1 MNWDLTKI
9 YQTEEDFNKALEEL
23 SSNVAKVKSLE
34 GKLKEKASFNEL
46 LKIQKDMEISLSKA
60 YLYAHLGSDLNKKD
74 LTKMALLN
82 KVMVILQQY
91 GQTSAFIEPEL
102 LSIGYDAVMANLDE
116 KNEEFRFI
124 LEKMFHQAGHIL
136 SKQSEELL
144 SIISPALNPGRE
156 LYSMLV
162 VADGVSKEAELSTG
176 KTVVTQGNWASLIA
190 DSKSDEDRKKIFET
204 LYEVYDLHKNTLAK
218 IYDNIMECSKATM
231 KVRGYKSILESHLY
245 QNNIPTS
252 VYEALVSTAN
262 SNTASLKKY
271 YELRK
276 NYLGLE
282 EYHTYDRFMH
292 LAKANKKY
300 SYEDAKKL
308 FFDSLEAFPEEFRE
322 KARIALEDGYVDV
335 KEKDGKRSGAYSSGV
350 INMHPYILLNYTDT
364 LEDVF
369 TVAHEAGHSMHSLFA
384 HEAQPAMLQD
394 YTIFVAEIA
403 STFNEHNLL
412 DYLMNSGIL
421 SHEEKIMLLE
431 RAINSIAST
440 FYRQT
445 LFAEYELIASRM
457 KENNETLNYQNLSQ
471 IMIDLYQK
479 YYGLDITK
487 EKVKQYVWAYIP
499 HLFYTPFYVYQY
511 ATSFAASFKLYQDVK
526 NKVPGAY
533 VRYTNLLKAGGSK
546 YPVEEAKDAGIDFT
560 KEETF
565 KAVVDRLDELVALLE
580 EELKK

>member
-9 YQTEEDFNKALEEL
+9 YLTDEEFSKACEEVTNMVNEI
-23 SSNVAKVKSLE
+23 SAFE
-34 GKLKEKASFNEL
+34 GKLKDKDAFIQL
-46 LKIQKDMEISLSKA
+46 LKLQRDIEINLSKV

-74 LTKMALLN
+74 LSKMSLLN
-82 KVMVILQQY
+82 KVMVIIQAY
-91 GQTSAFIEPEL
+91 GQKSSYIEPEL
-102 LSIGYDAVMANLDE
+102 LSIGYDAVMENLTDE
-116 KNEEFRFI
+116 VAEFRFI

-136 SKQSEELL
+136 SKNSEELI
-144 SIISPALNPGRE
+144 SQISPALNPGRE

-162 VADGVSKEAELSTG
+162 VADGVNKEADLSTG
-176 KTVVTQGNWASLIA
+176 KTLVTQGNWAGLIA
-190 DSKSDEDRKKIFET
+190 ESKSAEDRKKIFEA
-204 LYEVYDLHKNTLAK
+204 LYETYDLHKNTLAK
-218 IYDNIMECSKATM
+218 IYDNIMEANKSMM

-245 QNNIPTS
+245 HNNIPTS
-252 VYEALVSTAN
+252 VYETLVKVAGN
-262 SNTASLKKY
+262 HNASLKKY
-271 YELRK
+271 FQLRK
-276 NYLGLE
+276 EYLGLD

-292 LAKANKKY
+292 LASASKKY
-300 SYEDAKKL
+300 TYEEAKEL
-308 FFDSLEAFPEEFRE
+308 FFASLEHFPSEFRE
-322 KARIALEDGYVDV
+322 KAHIALEDGYVDV
-335 KEKDGKRSGAYSSGV
+335 TEKPGKRSGAYSSGV
-350 INMHPYILLNYTDT
+350 INMHPYILLNYTNT
-364 LEDVF
+364 LENVF

-384 HEAQPAMLQD
+384 GEAQPPMLQD

-421 SHEEKIMLLE
+421 SHEERIMLLE

-471 IMIDLYQK
+471 IMIDLYKK
-479 YYGLDITK
+479 YYDLDITK
-487 EKVKQYVWAYIP
+487 EGLKQYVWAYIP

-546 YPVEEAKDAGIDFT
+546 YPIDEAIDAGIDFT

-565 KAVVDRLDELVALLE
+565 QAVVNRLDELVTLLE
-580 EELKK
+580 KEIKQ

>member
-1 MNWDLTKI
+1 
-9 YQTEEDFNKALEEL
+9 
-23 SSNVAKVKSLE
+23 
-34 GKLKEKASFNEL
+34 
-46 LKIQKDMEISLSKA
+46 
-60 YLYAHLGSDLNKKD
+60 
-74 LTKMALLN
+74 
-82 KVMVILQQY
+82 
-91 GQTSAFIEPEL
+91 
-102 LSIGYDAVMANLDE
+102 
-116 KNEEFRFI
+116 
-124 LEKMFHQAGHIL
+124 
-136 SKQSEELL
+136 
-144 SIISPALNPGRE
+144 
-156 LYSMLV
+156 
-162 VADGVSKEAELSTG
+162 
-176 KTVVTQGNWASLIA
+176 
-190 DSKSDEDRKKIFET
+190 
-204 LYEVYDLHKNTLAK
+204 
-218 IYDNIMECSKATM
+218 
-231 KVRGYKSILESHLY
+231 
-245 QNNIPTS
+245 
-252 VYEALVSTAN
+252 
-262 SNTASLKKY
+262 
-271 YELRK
+271 
-276 NYLGLE
+276 
-282 EYHTYDRFMH
+282 
-292 LAKANKKY
+292 
-300 SYEDAKKL
+300 
-308 FFDSLEAFPEEFRE
+308 
-322 KARIALEDGYVDV
+322 
-335 KEKDGKRSGAYSSGV
+335 
-350 INMHPYILLNYTDT
+350 
-364 LEDVF
+364 
-369 TVAHEAGHSMHSLFA
+369 MHSLFA